1 MHPRCSGVPIRMRT
15 VTEPLTKLHTGR
27 LKRVQG
33 RADLE
38 LLLTELPFE
47 RKFAR
52 QVGNSNHGNSSEG
65 YPDEA
70 DYDDEFEY
78 Y

>member
-1 MHPRCSGVPIRMRT
+1 MLF
-15 VTEPLTKLHTGR
+15 TEPLAKLHTGR

-33 RADLE
+33 RADME
-38 LLLTELPFE
+38 LVLTELPFE

-52 QVGNSNHGNSSEG
+52 QVGDSDHGNSDEG
-65 YPDEA
+65 YSDGA